1 MKGLFKQRELPFFL
15 FLLGLLT
22 VFGSCKTTQPVRP
35 MERYDTAFFEEKTS
49 FINIP
54 VRIKI
59 DELEKMLNQQFDG
72 LLYEDN
78 TFEDGDN
85 MKIKASKSE
94 PLTIVTDIMALKYS
108 IPLDLEIDYK
118 TPLGSVKADASIRL
132 FFRTAFDI
140 DENWNLQTESSVI
153 NYVWSKRPAINI
165 GGVRISA
172 GFIGDII
179 LKRSSSFIGK
189 SIDEQVA
196 AYFNLRET
204 VEEAWKG
211 LFDPILVS
219 PEYNTWLT
227 VNPESLSL
235 TRPQMDDESINT
247 TVLVKAR
254 PDVKLGTKP
263 EFWKPMSYNLPQ
275 FAYSTNYNNDF
286 ELNIGAEI
294 TYEQADS
301 MAKAELLGERFESG
315 KYYAVIEDLHM
326 YGQGNNIIVNTTL
339 SGSYKGSIYLTGKP
353 SFDPKKGAIDLDDL
367 EFTLDTKSF
376 LHKSAAWILK
386 STLKKQIK
394 ENLNFL
400 LDYNLTEMEKMLSEQ
415 LKHYELSKNIYLE
428 GELSELSMQNAWLTA
443 DGIRMI
449 IGIKGEAGIKMEG
462 RSSD

>member
-1 MKGLFKQRELPFFL
+1 LKHRDFVSVIFSLS
-15 FLLGLLT
+15 LLIVLGS
-22 VFGSCKTTQPVRP
+22 SCKTTQPVKP
-35 MERYDTAFFEEKTS
+35 MERYETAYFEEKTS

-59 DELEKMLNQQFDG
+59 DELEKMLNEQFDG
-72 LLYEDN
+72 LLYQDD

-108 IPLDLEIDYK
+108 VPLDLEIDYK

-140 DENWNLQTESSVI
+140 DQNWNLITESSVI
-153 NYVWSKRPAINI
+153 NYVWSKKPAIKI

-179 LKRSSSFIGK
+179 LNRSSNFIAK

-227 VNPESLSL
+227 VNPESLGL
-235 TRPQMDDESINT
+235 TRPQMDNESINT
-247 TVLVKAR
+247 TVLVKAK
-254 PDVKLGTKP
+254 PDVKLGVKP
-263 EFWKPMSYNLPQ
+263 DVWKPT
-275 FAYSTNYNNDF
+275 AYSLPPFNYSSDYNSDF

-339 SGSYKGSIYLTGKP
+339 SGSYNGSIYLTGKP
-353 SFDPKKGAIDLDDL
+353 IYDPKKGSIDLDDL

-400 LDYNLTEMEKMLSEQ
+400 LDYNLQEMEKMLNEQ
-415 LKHYELSKNIYLE
+415 LSHYELSQNIFLE
-428 GELSELSMQNAWLTA
+428 GKLEELSMQNAWLTA
-443 DGIRMI
+443 DGIKMI

-462 RSSD
+462 NINP

>member
-1 MKGLFKQRELPFFL
+1 MH
-15 FLLGLLT
+15 GLLKKSDL
-22 VFGSCKTTQPVRP
+22 VFILFSLSLLMFLGSCKTTQPIKP
-35 MERYDTAFFEEKTS
+35 MERYENPYFEEKAS

-59 DELEKMLNQQFDG
+59 DELEKMLNEQFDG

-78 TFEDGDN
+78 TFDDGDN
-85 MKIKASKSE
+85 MKIKASKME

-118 TPLGSVKADASIRL
+118 TPLGSVRADASIRL
-132 FFRTAFDI
+132 FFRTGFDI
-140 DENWNLQTESSVI
+140 DQNWNLVTESSVI
-153 NYVWSKRPAINI
+153 NYVWSKKPAIVI

-179 LKRSSSFIGK
+179 LNRSSNFIAK
-189 SIDEQVA
+189 SIDDQVA
-196 AYFNLRET
+196 AYFNLRTT

-227 VNPESLSL
+227 VNPESLGL

-254 PDVKLGTKP
+254 PDVKLGVKP
-263 EFWKPMSYNLPQ
+263 DIWKPTAYHLPP
-275 FAYSTNYNNDF
+275 FAYTSDYNNDF

-353 SFDPKKGAIDLDDL
+353 TYDPKKGSIDLEDL
-367 EFTLDTKSF
+367 EFTLETKSF

-394 ENLNFL
+394 ENLNLL
-400 LDYNLTEMEKMLSEQ
+400 LDYNLQEMEKMLNEQ
-415 LKHYELSKNIYLE
+415 LQHYELSKNIFLE
-428 GELSELSMQNAWLTA
+428 GKLQELSIQNAWLTA

-462 RSSD
+462 KTD